1 MFTAVTYAP
10 TMLILSQT
18 DLPPRN
24 RAGSWL
30 AERHPRGAGLGR
42 SQLLRVIDAA
52 LDPLLLVFAHLAQRP
67 AVMVSM
73 NPQGDAL
80 AESITEFNY
89 AILRR
94 TSLDEFPQ
102 FVSVL
107 QSLMRLCVNLNSKKF
122 KVCRSV
128 FL

>member
-67 AVMVSM
+67 AVMVS
-73 NPQGDAL
+73 
-80 AESITEFNY
+80 ITEFNY